1 MKRTSLTDI
10 AEELGVSITLV
21 SMALNGKG
29 KENRISDEM
38 VEKVLE
44 TAEKLNYRPNQLAR
58 GLRTGHSK
66 TIGLIVADI
75 SNSFFAQIG
84 RKIEDE
90 AESNGY
96 HVIFCSSDEDTE
108 VSHVLIDLLKE
119 RQVDGLIIA
128 PTAGSEEQI
137 KELQESDIPFVL
149 IDRYFP
155 AIKTNYVITNNY
167 EISFEL
173 VSSLLEEGYRRI
185 GTLFYNLEMPHMQQ
199 RLEGYKAAFR
209 EKGIYFD
216 QEWIGKVGFEDLQ
229 KDITREFQRLLS
241 PDINCEAFFFPTG
254 ELAVKSFKSSL
265 SQNRKPSDNVGI
277 GCFDDPDLFYFS
289 SFPIRSVAQPLGE
302 IGTKA
307 VDIILDEIN
316 GDKYNGKKKLHEVT
330 LPSYFVR
337 QEEALE
343 KE

>member
-1 MKRTSLTDI
+1 MKKISLTDI
-10 AEELGVSITLV
+10 ADKLGVSKTLV
-21 SMALNGKG
+21 SMVLNGKG

-38 VEKVLE
+38 IQKVSE
-44 TAEKLNYRPNQLAR
+44 TAEELDYRPNQLAR

-75 SNSFFAQIG
+75 SNPFFARIG

-90 AESNGY
+90 AEKYGY
-96 HVIFCSSDEDTE
+96 HVIFCSSDEDAE
-108 VSHVLIDLLKE
+108 VSHVLLDVLKE

-128 PTAGSEEQI
+128 PAAGSQKQI
-137 KELQESDIPFVL
+137 EELQEFDIPFVL

-155 AIKTNYVITNNY
+155 DIETNYVVTNNY
-167 EISFEL
+167 EISFQL

-209 EKGIYFD
+209 EKGIDFD
-216 QEWIGKVGFEDLQ
+216 KEWIREVGFMNLHEN
-229 KDITREFQRLLS
+229 ISREFQSLLS
-241 PDINCEAFFFPTG
+241 ADLDCDAFFFPTG

-265 SQNRKPSDNVGI
+265 NQDRKPSEKAGV

-289 SFPIRSVAQPLGE
+289 SFPVLSVSQPLEAMGK
-302 IGTKA
+302 KA

-316 GDKYNGKKKLHEVT
+316 DEHNDRKKLNEIV
-330 LPSYFVR
+330 LPSQFVR
-337 QEEALE
+337 RQEAAA
-343 KE
+343 KK